1 MRRVGGERVATTS
14 DDLELKSQGELG
26 AKFDPVEVERG
37 MYDRWAAAGYFSP
50 NERRDRKPFVV
61 IMPPPNVTGELH
73 IGHALFVAV
82 QDIMTR
88 WHRMQGDPSLWLPGA
103 DHAGIAGQWV
113 VEKQLA
119 LEGLTRHDL
128 GREKFLERV
137 WLFMDQ
143 YRGRIREQMR
153 ILGASCD
160 WTRFTF
166 TMDPGPSHA
175 VRTTFKY
182 LYDKGLIY
190 RGERLISWCP
200 RCMTALSDLEVV
212 HRDVNGHLWHLA
224 YPVEGSDE
232 RIVVATT
239 RPETMLGDTAVAV
252 HPADDRYRHLIG
264 KPVRLP
270 IVDRLIPVIA
280 DDAVDS
286 SFGTGAVK
294 VTPAHDP
301 NDFEMGRRNDLP
313 FITVMN
319 LDGTMNAQAG
329 LFEGVTLAVA
339 RKGVVARFEEAGL
352 LVNVEPHAHAVGH
365 CERCGTVVEPLIS
378 KQWFVQM
385 QPLAGPAIA
394 AAYDGRLTFVPDRFK
409 GVYLNWMEN
418 IRDWCISRQLW
429 WGHRIP
435 VWYCAACGTETVSV
449 DEKIDACPA
458 CGGTVE
464 QDPDVLDTWFSS
476 GLWPFSTLGWPEK
489 TEDLERF
496 YPSSVMET
504 GHEIL
509 FFWVARMV
517 FFGLEMMGQAPFH
530 TIYLHGTVRDAEG
543 AKMSKT
549 KGNVLDPTEITAEY
563 GADALRFALVTQGSP
578 GLDMRLSMQLV
589 ESSRNFV
596 NKLWNAT
603 RFALSSIQGIEI
615 AVTGDGPE
623 RPTTGL
629 SLVDRWILSRLDGIT
644 AEVTSL
650 LGNHLY
656 GEAGRQL
663 RDFVWSEL
671 CDWYIEAAKVRLK
684 GTAEERQAVA
694 QTLAF
699 VIERSVRLLH
709 PFMPFATEALWQHL
723 PHAGD
728 SVMVATWP
736 EAGGRDLEAEASL
749 ATFQELI
756 GKIRNARAEMNV
768 EPARWIAASVHAGK
782 RIDEFNALRGELA
795 FLGRISD
802 DGLQISSDDAH
813 PADNDVVVVAGDV
826 VAVLP
831 IAGLVDL
838 SVEKTRLEKELEQSC
853 LERGRLN
860 GRLGNAAFVERA
872 PANVV
877 DAQRQR
883 LAVVTEKIDVL
894 ERRLAQFE

>member
-1 MRRVGGERVATTS
+1 MDSIALS
-14 DDLELKSQGELG
+14 
-26 AKFDPVEVERG
+26 AKFEPAEVEQG
-37 MYDRWAAAGYFSP
+37 MYDRWDTSGYFGP
-50 NERRDRKPFVV
+50 NDRTDRKPFVV

-73 IGHALFVAV
+73 IGHALFVAI

-88 WHRMQGDPSLWLPGA
+88 WHRMMGDPTLWLPGA

-119 LEGLTRHDL
+119 KEGLTRHDL
-128 GREKFLERV
+128 GREQFLERV

-160 WTRFTF
+160 WSRFVF

-175 VRTTFKY
+175 VRTTFKH

-212 HRDVNGHLWHLA
+212 HKEVNGHLWHLA
-224 YPVEGSDE
+224 YPVEGTDE
-232 RIVVATT
+232 RIIVATT

-252 HPADDRYRHLIG
+252 HPDDARYQHLIG
-264 KPVRLP
+264 KQVRLP
-270 IVDRLIPVIA
+270 IVNRLIPIIA

-286 SFGTGAVK
+286 SFGSGAVK

-301 NDFEMGRRNDLP
+301 NDFEMGRRHQLP

-329 LFEGVTLAVA
+329 EFEGTTISAA
-339 RKGVVARFEEAGL
+339 RKGVVAKFDAEGL
-352 LVNVEPHAHAVGH
+352 LDKIDAHLNSVGH

-378 KQWFVQM
+378 KQWFINM
-385 QPLAGPAIA
+385 QPLADPAIA
-394 AAYDGRLTFVPDRFK
+394 AAYDGRLNFVPDRFK

-418 IRDWCISRQLW
+418 IHDWCISRQLW

-435 VWYCAACGTETVSV
+435 VWYCTGCGTETVTV
-449 DEKIDACPA
+449 DEKLSACPS
-458 CGGTVE
+458 CGGVVE

-476 GLWPFSTLGWPEK
+476 GLWPFSTLGWPEE
-489 TEDLERF
+489 TEDLRRF
-496 YPSSVMET
+496 YPSAVMET
-504 GHEIL
+504 GYEIL

-517 FFGLEMMGQAPFH
+517 FFGIEMMGEVPFH
-530 TIYLHGTVRDAEG
+530 TVYLHGTVRDAEG

-603 RFALSSIQGIEI
+603 RFALNSIQGIE
-615 AVTGDGPE
+615 VVLDEHGPA
-623 RPTTGL
+623 RPTAGL

-644 AEVTSL
+644 AEVSSL
-650 LGNHLY
+650 FGNHLY

-663 RDFVWSEL
+663 RDFVWSEV
-671 CDWYIEAAKVRLK
+671 CDWYIESAKVRLK
-684 GTAEERQAVA
+684 GNEEERAAVA
-694 QTLAF
+694 QTMSF

-709 PFMPFATEALWQHL
+709 PFMPFATEALWQSL
-723 PHAGD
+723 PHVGET
-728 SVMVATWP
+728 VMLAAWP
-736 EAGGRDLEAEASL
+736 EAGERDLGAEADVIV
-749 ATFQELI
+749 FQELV

-768 EPARWIAASVHAGK
+768 EPAKWIAASIHPGK
-782 RIDEFNALRGELA
+782 RFLSISSMRAELA
-795 FLGRISD
+795 FLGRIAD
-802 DGLQISSDDAH
+802 DSFVISAE
-813 PADNDVVVVAGDV
+813 PASATESDVVVVADDV
-826 VAVLP
+826 VALLP
-831 IAGLVDL
+831 LTGLVDL
-838 SVEKTRLEKELEQSC
+838 SVERARLEKELEGARQES
-853 LERGRLN
+853 GRLN
-860 GRLGNAAFVERA
+860 GQLGNASFVERA

-877 DAQRQR
+877 EAQRQR
-883 LAVVTEKIDVL
+883 LVVVSEKVDVL
-894 ERRLAQFE
+894 ERRLAQLEQ